1 MIIVIK
7 GDESEIIARIT
18 ALGDSDPERALEAHG
33 YDPTST
39 DYEIKE

>member
-1 MIIVIK
+1 MIIVITI
-7 GDESEIIARIT
+7 DSEIIARIT
-18 ALGDSDPERALEAHG
+18 VLGDSDPVRALEAHG